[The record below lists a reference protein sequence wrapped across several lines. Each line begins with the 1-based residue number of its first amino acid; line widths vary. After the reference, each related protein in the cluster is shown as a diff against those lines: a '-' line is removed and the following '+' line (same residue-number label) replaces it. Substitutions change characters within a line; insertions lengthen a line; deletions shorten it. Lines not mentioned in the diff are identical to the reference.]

1 MTHLFVRH
9 RAESFSKWKTFFD
22 KHESIRR
29 KSGFGNYQLYQTT
42 DNPNEVLILFENKDA
57 INAKTFIV
65 SDDLRDEMK
74 NAGVVE
80 SPDFFTLIAV

>member
-9 RAESFSKWKTFFD
+9 KVESFSKWKTFFD
-22 KHESIRR
+22 KHESMRR
-29 KSGFGNYQLYQTT
+29 KRGFGNYQLYQTT
-42 DNPNEVLILFENKDA
+42 DNPNEVLILFEINDA
-57 INAKTFIV
+57 LSAKKFIV

-80 SPDFFTLIAV
+80 SPDFFTLVAV